1 VTDLVKRFP
10 EDSLVKSIYLPTI
23 RGQQALLR
31 HDECESISEL
41 QASAPFELSQ
51 PNTGSTISVALYPIN
66 VRAEA
71 YLAAKQ
77 GKEAAAEY
85 QKILDHSGVV
95 VNGPIGALAHLGLG
109 RAYAIAGDSAKAKI
123 AYQDFLALWKDADP
137 DISILKEAQSEYASL
152 H

>member
-1 VTDLVKRFP
+1 MTDLVKRFP
-10 EDSLVKSIYLPTI
+10 EDTLVKSIYLPTI
-23 RGQQALLR
+23 RGRQALLR
-31 HDECESISEL
+31 HDSAKAISEL
-41 QASAPFELSQ
+41 QAGAPFELGQ

-95 VNGPIGALAHLGLG
+95 VNGPIGALAHVGLG

-137 DISILKEAQSEYASL
+137 DIPILKEAKSEYASL